1 MRGNMLETTVSR
13 NILLK
18 ENPQANTQA
27 QVNSLIRENIQNHR
41 YLLYKVKT
49 RNYKSPAV
57 MATTTTNDTKPNL
70 KKNKTSHVPQL

>member
-1 MRGNMLETTVSR
+1 MRGNMLEITVSR

-57 MATTTTNDTKPNL
+57 MATTTTKDTKPNL
-70 KKNKTSHVPQL
+70 KENKTSHVPQL